1 MTTLRSVYR
10 SLRTINRFEAFTLFS
25 RVTLIRRLQST
36 SDLDHLHARE
46 LPCSSVKS
54 RDDPI
59 SGRRGDSGVL
69 YSFIYRDC
77 GRDNTALTIVR
88 LQHCI
93 MDINHWMSASRL
105 KLNMDKTELIWTGST
120 KYSVTARN
128 A

>member
-1 MTTLRSVYR
+1 MLVLGLCLVLYTAD
-10 SLRTINRFEAFTLFS
+10 RTDVGNEH
-25 RVTLIRRLQST
+25 RVTI
-36 SDLDHLHARE
+36 HMFA
-46 LPCSSVKS
+46 
-54 RDDPI
+54 DDTQ
-59 SGRRGDSGVL
+59 L
-69 YSFIYRDC
+69 YVHC

-93 MDINHWMSASRL
+93 MDINRWMSANRL